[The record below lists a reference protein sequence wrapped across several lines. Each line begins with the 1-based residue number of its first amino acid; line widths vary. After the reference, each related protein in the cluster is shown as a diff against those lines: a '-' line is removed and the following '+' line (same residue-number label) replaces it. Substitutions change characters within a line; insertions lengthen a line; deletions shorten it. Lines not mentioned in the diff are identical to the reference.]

1 MTTPVLIDAEGA
13 ADLLGV
19 NRTWIMD
26 AARRGQI
33 PHVKIGRYTR
43 FFEGDLVEWA
53 RARRTGAVV
62 ASGR

>member
-1 MTTPVLIDAEGA
+1 MTTSPLIDAEGA

-19 NRTWIMD
+19 NRSWVMD

-43 FFEGDLVEWA
+43 FFADDLEQWA
-53 RARRTGAVV
+53 RARQVGAV
-62 ASGR
+62 ASPR